1 MYEVNKY
8 IHNISQLSYF
18 KKCFIHY
25 GKRKDF
31 SDLAKC
37 LAKFKKKSI
46 SIIKISV
53 GISICIYISI
63 DNAKSTKYK
72 LLQVKL
78 TVVHTNCYIQVHA
91 LCNLKDTQFLLLTL
105 TDPPSILYGLF
116 YSNDLFSDRLTIA
129 LHCEPEDL
137 NMSTNFCRKITMYI
151 ISNKPASLSRR
162 SDFTQQQYCQ

>member
-8 IHNISQLSYF
+8 IHNISQLYISRNVSY
-18 KKCFIHY
+18 IMESE
-25 GKRKDF
+25 RI
-31 SDLAKC
+31 SQTWRNVLQN
-37 LAKFKKKSI
+37 LKKKSI

-53 GISICIYISI
+53 GIRICIYISI
-63 DNAKSTKYK
+63 DNAKSTKYN

-151 ISNKPASLSRR
+151 ISIKPASLSRR
-162 SDFTQQQYCQ
+162 SDFTQQQYWQ